1 MPILGSLV
9 LTLLTIVVMLI
20 YVGIYL
26 RILKDKQ
33 DTTIILTLG
42 IPMSVFMVY
51 NLIEMWITTFELI
64 ALRGG

>member
-1 MPILGSLV
+1 MTILGSLV
-9 LTLLTIVVMLI
+9 VTLLTISVILV
-20 YVGIYL
+20 YVRIYL

-51 NLIEMWITTFELI
+51 NLMEMWIATFELI
-64 ALRGG
+64 SLRGA

>member
-1 MPILGSLV
+1 MTILGSLA
-9 LTLLTIVVMLI
+9 LTLLTIMVMLI
-20 YVGIYL
+20 YVKIYL

-51 NLIEMWITTFELI
+51 NLIDMWIATFELI

>member
-1 MPILGSLV
+1 MTILGSLV
-9 LTLLTIVVMLI
+9 VTLLTISVILV
-20 YVGIYL
+20 YVRIYL

-51 NLIEMWITTFELI
+51 NLMEMWIATLELI